1 MRFFKRPLALQVK
14 KFFLGNNGPAAH
26 LNSNCIKTLFSLLK
40 FLLST
45 LSTTLNTSK
54 KHMF

>member
-45 LSTTLNTSK
+45 LSTTLNT
-54 KHMF
+54 